1 MDALGGEEKVRCL
14 AGGGSGG
21 GGAAAATDGLRHH
34 GAALHD
40 EHPHFAV
47 LMKQFW
53 ACFQLFVGDGVF

>member
-47 LMKQFW
+47 LMKQF
-53 ACFQLFVGDGVF
+53 